1 MCSRSSSG
9 FRRACVVS
17 MFVLDVADVGGGVD
31 ELLIERAP
39 VGADGLDLELESG
52 LGFQGR
58 ALLGARGVELLVVLL
73 EHVEIGFC
81 RRARGRDDRWRRDL
95 WRRNL
100 GGWGLRRGI
109 LSERG
114 EVGAERQHECQSRA
128 EHEARIGAARPSKNH
143 RVQR

>member
-1 MCSRSSSG
+1 M
-9 FRRACVVS
+9 
-17 MFVLDVADVGGGVD
+17 GGSVD

-39 VGADGLDLELESG
+39 VGADGLDLELEPG

-58 ALLGARGVELLVVLL
+58 ALLGARGIELLVVLL
-73 EHVEIGFC
+73 ERVEIGFR
-81 RRARGRDDRWRRDL
+81 RRARDDRWRWNL
-95 WRRNL
+95 WRWDL

-114 EVGAERQHECQSRA
+114 EVGAERQYECQGRA

-143 RVQR
+143 RFQG